1 MVGACIDEKHSSST
15 IVRAGAVRFVLR
27 DEVAVGKGDK
37 EDNLGH
43 NDRKAARYM
52 DMWVQV

>member
-1 MVGACIDEKHSSST
+1 VVGACIDEKHSSST

-43 NDRKAARYM
+43 NDRKAACYM